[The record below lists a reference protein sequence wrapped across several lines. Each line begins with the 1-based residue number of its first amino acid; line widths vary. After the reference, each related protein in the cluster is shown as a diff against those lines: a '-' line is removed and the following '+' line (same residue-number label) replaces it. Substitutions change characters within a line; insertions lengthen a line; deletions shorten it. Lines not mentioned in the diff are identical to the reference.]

1 MRIVFAGTPSFA
13 VAPLR
18 AIAAAGHEIVAV
30 LTRPDKPVGRG
41 MAMGLSPVKEAA
53 IGMGIPVEQP
63 VTLRDPLR
71 QDALRA
77 LAPDL
82 LVVVAYG
89 LILPQAVLDI
99 PKRGAVNIH
108 ASLLPRW
115 RGAAPIHRAIEA
127 GDPSTGISIMQ
138 LDAGLDTGPV
148 LLTRTLPIAVG
159 ETTGTLHDKLC
170 ALGAQAILE
179 ALEGLAN
186 NRLIAVPQPVD
197 GVTYAA
203 KITKS
208 EAMLN
213 WSGSALELERCVR
226 AFDPA
231 PGAFSRIGP
240 VELKIWRA
248 SVSPGADFPNAAPG
262 TVINADANGI
272 DVACGEGQL
281 RLLMVQRSGGKR
293 MAVAELLRG
302 LPIRPG
308 DRFASRPQASS

>member
-13 VAPLR
+13 VPALQ
-18 AIAAAGHEIVAV
+18 AIVAAGHDVVAV
-30 LTRPDKPVGRG
+30 FTRPDKPVGRG
-41 MAMGLSPVKEAA
+41 MAMGTSPVKEAA
-53 IGMGIPVEQP
+53 IALGIHVDQP
-63 VTLRDPLR
+63 PTLRDPQHQSTLR
-71 QDALRA
+71 T

-82 LVVVAYG
+82 MVVVAYG

-99 PKRGAVNIH
+99 PNRGAVNIH

-127 GDPSTGISIMQ
+127 GDATTGISIMQ

-148 LLTRTLPIAVG
+148 LLMRTLPIGTG
-159 ETTGTLHDKLC
+159 ETTGTLHDKL
-170 ALGAQAILE
+170 AEMGARTIVE
-179 ALEGLAN
+179 ALEGLSG
-186 NRLIAVPQPVD
+186 NRLHAVPQSVE

-208 EAMLN
+208 EAMLD
-213 WSGSALELERCVR
+213 WSRSASELERCVR

-231 PGAFSRIGP
+231 PGAHGRIGP
-240 VELKIWRA
+240 VDLKIWQA
-248 SVSPGADFPNAAPG
+248 AALPGTTATNAAPG
-262 TVINADANGI
+262 TVVSADASGI

-281 RLLMVQRSGGKR
+281 RLLMVQRSGAKR

-302 LPIRPG
+302 LPIKPG
-308 DRFASRPQASS
+308 DCFVKRPPEPA